1 MIIKECLICEITFS
15 AKNNKTKTCSTIC
28 GNICAAKTR
37 RTEYDRIKPTVKM
50 TRPKPSTMTSLLKDH
65 FGDYSSGVKI
75 SRNLWNENLQ
85 LGATNE
91 G

>member
-1 MIIKECLICEITFS
+1 MIIKKCLICEITFS

-37 RTEYDRIKPTVKM
+37 RIEYDKKKPAIKM
-50 TRPKPSTMTSLLKDH
+50 ARLKPSTMTSLLKDH

-75 SRNLWNENLQ
+75 SRNLWNENLK
-85 LGATNE
+85 LGE
-91 G
+91 YK

>member
-37 RTEYDRIKPTVKM
+37 RLEYDKKKPAIKM
-50 TRPKPSTMTSLLKDH
+50 ARLKPSTMTSLLKEH

-75 SRNLWNENLQ
+75 SRNLWNENLK
-85 LGATNE
+85 LGE
-91 G
+91 YK

>member
-37 RTEYDRIKPTVKM
+37 RIEYDKKKPAIKM
-50 TRPKPSTMTSLLKDH
+50 ARLKPSTMTSLLKDH

-75 SRNLWNENLQ
+75 SRNLWNENLK
-85 LGATNE
+85 LGE
-91 G
+91 YK

>member
-37 RTEYDRIKPTVKM
+37 RLEYDKRKPAIKM
-50 TRPKPSTMTSLLKDH
+50 ARLKPSTMTSLLKEH

-75 SRNLWNENLQ
+75 SRNLWNENLK
-85 LGATNE
+85 LGE
-91 G
+91 YK

>member
-1 MIIKECLICEITFS
+1 MIIKKCLICEVTYS

-37 RTEYDRIKPTVKM
+37 RLEYDKKKPAIKM
-50 TRPKPSTMTSLLKDH
+50 ARLKPSTMTSLLKEH

-75 SRNLWNENLQ
+75 SRNLWNENLK
-85 LGATNE
+85 LGDYK
-91 G
+91 

>member
-1 MIIKECLICEITFS
+1 MIIKQCLICEVTYS

-37 RTEYDRIKPTVKM
+37 RLEYDKKKPAIKM
-50 TRPKPSTMTSLLKDH
+50 ARLKPSTMTSLLKEH

-75 SRNLWNENLQ
+75 SRNLWNENLK
-85 LGATNE
+85 LGE
-91 G
+91 YK

>member
-1 MIIKECLICEITFS
+1 MIIKQCLICEITYS

-37 RTEYDRIKPTVKM
+37 RLEYDKKKPAIKM
-50 TRPKPSTMTSLLKDH
+50 ARLKPSTMTSLLKEH

-75 SRNLWNENLQ
+75 SRNLWNENLK
-85 LGATNE
+85 LGE
-91 G
+91 YK

>member
-37 RTEYDRIKPTVKM
+37 RIEYDKKKPAIKM
-50 TRPKPSTMTSLLKDH
+50 ARLKPSTMTSLLKEH

-75 SRNLWNENLQ
+75 SRNLWNENLK
-85 LGATNE
+85 LGE
-91 G
+91 YK